1 MSEPVGGVGH
11 RKSAAV
17 GLLAG
22 CGWWLC
28 SWRGVVLCRRCMLE
42 DYPGVLARQEIMVRH
57 MLATGGQ
64 VKAVDVIE
72 TIAAVG
78 NDEFLL
84 RPAAP
89 VWMDSGLDV
98 HVALVG
104 LVVGVAALVGR
115 CVRGCCSVCRAR
127 AVRVHDKQD

>member
-1 MSEPVGGVGH
+1 
-11 RKSAAV
+11 
-17 GLLAG
+17 
-22 CGWWLC
+22 
-28 SWRGVVLCRRCMLE
+28 MLE
-42 DYPGVLARQEIMVRH
+42 DYPGVVARQEVMVRH
-57 MLATGGQ
+57 MLAAGGQ

-89 VWMDSGLDV
+89 VWLESGLDA

-104 LVVGVAALVGR
+104 LVVGAAALAAR
-115 CVRGCCSVCRAR
+115 CVQRCCGACRSR